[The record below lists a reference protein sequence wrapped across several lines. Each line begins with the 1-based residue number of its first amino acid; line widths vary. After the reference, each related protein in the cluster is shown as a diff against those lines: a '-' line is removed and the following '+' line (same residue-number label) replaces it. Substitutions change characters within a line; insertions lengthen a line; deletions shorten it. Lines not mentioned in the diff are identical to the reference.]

1 MSSMKR
7 NHLPLYG
14 VGPIYS
20 LITLLLT
27 IIFSFLSFK
36 EVIPCYQ
43 LSFLRLIFVIIGVLL
58 IIIGLYI
65 WVHAVFKSKI
75 DDNILDNRLV
85 TSGVYSY
92 TRNPIYT
99 AILFAFSGVLFIM
112 NNLYLL
118 ILPFVYWLFLTVL
131 MKNTEE
137 KWLLEKYG
145 EEYRIYCR
153 SVNRC
158 IPWFRKK

>member
-7 NHLPLYG
+7 NHLPLFG
-14 VGPIYS
+14 VGPIYY
-20 LITLLLT
+20 LI
-27 IIFSFLSFK
+27 IIFFTILFIVLTRNGFFSDYFYNNILLYILGF
-36 EVIPCYQ
+36 I
-43 LSFLRLIFVIIGVLL
+43 LIFVGIYLYLASVFSSKLFQNVKCNNLVITGIYSYVRNPIYSCFLFICSGVLL
-58 IIIGLYI
+58 INGN
-65 WVHAVFKSKI
+65 VC
-75 DDNILDNRLV
+75 
-85 TSGVYSY
+85 
-92 TRNPIYT
+92 
-99 AILFAFSGVLFIM
+99 LFVLPVI
-112 NNLYLL
+112 
-118 ILPFVYWLFLTVL
+118 YWLFLTVL